1 MTMLEQQGYVKVEI
15 TKEQIEKLEAV
26 FNKAKNLVD
35 NFDIKDYIKYTKKR
49 FLFFKYKKKAYAWS
63 EVYNSIDE
71 KLVRVYDSGFA
82 EPNYRLTYTHDL
94 IKVNDVLCLVKN
106 GKTLYLS
113 PYMSRVLTKYT
124 T

>member
-1 MTMLEQQGYVKVEI
+1 MLEQHGYVKVWI
-15 TKEQIEKLEAV
+15 TQEQIDKLEAV

-35 NFDIKDYIKYTKKR
+35 NFDIKDYIKYTEKR
-49 FLFFKYKKKAYAWS
+49 FLFFKYNKKSYEWS
-63 EVYNSIDE
+63 EVYKSIDE
-71 KLVRVYDSGFA
+71 KLVRVYDSGFT

-94 IKVNDVLCLVKN
+94 INVDDILDLVKN